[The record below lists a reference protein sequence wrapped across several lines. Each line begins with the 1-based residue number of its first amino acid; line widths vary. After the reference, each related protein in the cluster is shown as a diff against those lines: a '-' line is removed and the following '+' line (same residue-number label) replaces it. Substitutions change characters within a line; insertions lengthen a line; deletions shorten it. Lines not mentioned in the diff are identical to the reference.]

1 MIGLYIAYIAPVYL
15 AWRRRGSPAEPARGP
30 WHLGR
35 FGAAINLVAMIWV
48 AFITII
54 LAIPDNMRAGK
65 TMAAVTLALAAW
77 YLAIERRRFCGP
89 AFADVDD

>member
-1 MIGLYIAYIAPVYL
+1 VIGLYLAYIVPVYL
-15 AWRRRGSPAEPARGP
+15 VWRTRGSRAEPPRGP

-48 AFITII
+48 VFITII

-65 TMAAVTLALAAW
+65 TMVGVTLALAVW

-89 AFADVDD
+89 AFADVQD